1 MALNEQL
8 IHRNEQVDVAY
19 IGTDTTENL
28 RSLIRRLKA
37 DESVN
42 NIRNFY
48 VYFTEE
54 WDAPLVKKHPRLK
67 LNSKKFKVI

>member
-42 NIRNFY
+42 KSEISMFILQKNGMLLRQKAS
-48 VYFTEE
+48 TSET
-54 WDAPLVKKHPRLK
+54 
-67 LNSKKFKVI
+67 